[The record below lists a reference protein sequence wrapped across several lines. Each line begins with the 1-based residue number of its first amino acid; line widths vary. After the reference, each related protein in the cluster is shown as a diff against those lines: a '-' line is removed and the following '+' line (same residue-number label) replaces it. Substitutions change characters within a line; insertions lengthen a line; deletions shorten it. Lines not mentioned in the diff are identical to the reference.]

1 MELHLISIASL
12 KPWFLSKLHG
22 ASAGL
27 KIAIPLPDTTPLT
40 LVVLVSCLPL
50 GSSISGLAESTA
62 AANRLHAISIF
73 PEYHMELHLI
83 SIASLKPWFLSKL
96 HGASAGLKIAI
107 PLPDT
112 TPCIREWLNHLHIW
126 SSFG

>member
-1 MELHLISIASL
+1 MFALWARPSQDLQKAL
-12 KPWFLSKLHG
+12 QL
-22 ASAGL
+22 
-27 KIAIPLPDTTPLT
+27 LT
-40 LVVLVSCLPL
+40 
-50 GSSISGLAESTA
+50 GLAESTA

-112 TPCIREWLNHLHIW
+112 TPLH
-126 SSFG
+126 S

>member
-1 MELHLISIASL
+1 MDCQRLIVCRA
-12 KPWFLSKLHG
+12 
-22 ASAGL
+22 
-27 KIAIPLPDTTPLT
+27 TTWLIYFK

-112 TPCIREWLNHLHIW
+112 TPLTVREWLNHLHIW